1 MPWGQGRWKGGQ
13 PNLAEGGT
21 DTGPADAAQGPAA
34 AGEQGPSPRSLPCKD
49 SSGGRKTDRNPSGN
63 FLNIFKNSEDF

>member
-21 DTGPADAAQGPAA
+21 DTGPADAAQGLQQGNKAQSHIAA
-34 AGEQGPSPRSLPCKD
+34 LQ
-49 SSGGRKTDRNPSGN
+49 
-63 FLNIFKNSEDF
+63 